1 MNEFWDFRPSLPYT
15 LGVELEIQLLDR
27 DSLNLT
33 PAAQEI
39 LADLPWHL
47 KNRIK
52 PEFIR
57 SMVELATGICADP
70 REVSRDLQQS
80 YEYLEERAEQS
91 GCLLFAASLHPFA
104 EYRHQ
109 VLSPGSRYA
118 ELLEELQLVG
128 RRLISQGLHIHV
140 GLPDAATTL
149 RVFNRI
155 RQYLPLCLALTT
167 SSPFYQGE
175 DTGFHSYRSR
185 LMDALARAGMPRPFR
200 DWRELGRVLGLLCR
214 AGAIRDIREI
224 WWDVRPHPDFGTL
237 EVRIC
242 DLPGRFDEIPALT
255 ALIQA
260 LVKTLAES
268 EPPAVLHPQE
278 IIISNKW
285 EAARHGLFGMFIEPE
300 EQGPPGTIEAACRK
314 LMEMTAPAAL
324 RLGTSEYYN
333 VIERILEN
341 GTTGDRLRALH
352 RRGHDFPEIIQLLR
366 KDFMA

>member
-1 MNEFWDFRPSLPYT
+1 MSDFWDFRPSTPYT
-15 LGVELEIQLLDR
+15 LGVELEIQLLDHH
-27 DSLNLT
+27 SLDLT

-39 LADLPWHL
+39 LADLPGRL
-47 KNRIK
+47 RNRIK

-57 SMVELATGICADP
+57 SMVELATGICPDLAAVADDL
-70 REVSRDLQQS
+70 RES
-80 YEYLEERAEQS
+80 YRYLEMRAERA

-104 EYRHQ
+104 DYRRQ
-109 VLSPGSRYA
+109 ALSPGTRYA
-118 ELLEELQLVG
+118 ELMEELQLVG
-128 RRLISQGLHIHV
+128 RRLISQGLHVHV

-185 LMDALARAGMPRPFR
+185 LMDALARAGMPRAFEN
-200 DWRELGRVLGLLCR
+200 WRELGGVLSLLCR

-242 DLPGRFDEIPALT
+242 DLPGRFDEILAMT
-255 ALIQA
+255 GLIQA
-260 LVKTLAES
+260 LVKTLAEN
-268 EPPAVLHPQE
+268 ERTARVHPQE

-285 EAARHGLFGMFIEPE
+285 EAARHGLAGTFIEPGDE
-300 EQGPPGTIEAACRK
+300 VPPGPIKAACRR
-314 LMEMTAPAAL
+314 LLEMTEPAA
-324 RLGTSEYYN
+324 RHLGAQGYYPVLDRILAHGTTSE
-333 VIERILEN
+333 
-341 GTTGDRLRALH
+341 RLRSLH
-352 RRGHDFPEIIQLLR
+352 RRGFVFPEIIQLLR
-366 KDFMA
+366 RDFRR